1 MSAKLGLLSMFMTAL
16 ALGLDAHDATGI
28 RHGRGPDMDCVK
40 CHENRPEGTSPDAA
54 KLIAP
59 VRRLCCSCH
68 EAYASLPGWVHGP
81 VATGDCLLCHDPH
94 ENRYTSLLRQPAP
107 ALCRECHTA
116 EILKSIS
123 GHLDESHDRCDACH
137 ESHAGANRAL
147 LKQGFL
153 DSTTGARY
161 RDEATQRRPQFTSVD
176 PRGSLAGLTGI
187 RVIPALERQELL
199 HRYGLTL
206 EIVKTEVERRLRE
219 KGVAILSDE
228 GQPAGQPG
236 LYVCLRAVELRFPG
250 YSSEVC
256 ALSGS
261 LDLSLRQTV
270 ELVCQPGDM
279 ERRLCLA
286 TTWDTSAVVVWG
298 VPGIQEGL
306 RNAVEVLA
314 DKFSSDYVRANP
326 VRHGN
331 SSADKAGFLEIL
343 APEPSSK
350 TGR

>member
-40 CHENRPEGTSPDAA
+40 CHETRPEGTSPDAA
-54 KLIAP
+54 KFVAP

-68 EAYASLPGWVHGP
+68 EAYTSLPGWVHGP

-94 ENRYTSLLRQPAP
+94 ENRYASLLRQPVP
-107 ALCRECHTA
+107 ELCRECHTV
-116 EILKSIS
+116 EVLGSIA
-123 GHLDESHDRCDACH
+123 GHSDESYNRCDACH
-137 ESHAGANRAL
+137 ESHAGANRTL

-153 DSTTGARY
+153 DSQTGARY

-176 PRGSLAGLTGI
+176 QRGSLVGLGGI
-187 RVIPALERQELL
+187 RVMPAIERQDLL
-199 HRYGLTL
+199 HRYGLTP

-219 KGVAILSDE
+219 KGVTILSDE

-236 LYVCLRAVELRFPG
+236 LYVGLRVVELRFPG
-250 YSSEVC
+250 YSNEVC

-261 LDLSLRQTV
+261 LGLSLRQTV

-298 VPGIQEGL
+298 APSIREGL
-306 RNAVEVLA
+306 NDAVQALIDRFSCDYLA
-314 DKFSSDYVRANP
+314 VNPSDKQP
-326 VRHGN
+326 VSGHGT
-331 SSADKAGFLEIL
+331 AGND
-343 APEPSSK
+343 
-350 TGR
+350 GRPVEERGSLY